1 MNGVRGGG
9 DNHPWAKT
17 HWTRQEAADYLHVS
31 KSTIITWEQRGILP
45 FLVDAWGQ
53 RWFEPA
59 EVRRVPPK
67 RTPNRRGFPE
77 SKEGRLQAIVF
88 QMFEDKVPF
97 REIVKRLDIT
107 AQKVRALYVQSQYE
121 LDDVLPAK
129 PEKVIELSRARL
141 RVQEKTLEVEGQ
153 KLAAEEAAH
162 QRRLAKMHA
171 EEEEEA
177 RFEEK
182 KKRLGTKNLRP
193 EGSSDE

>member
-17 HWTRQEAADYLHVS
+17 HWTRQEAADYIGVS
-31 KSTIITWEQRGILP
+31 KNTIIGWEASKLIAFVR
-45 FLVDAWGQ
+45 DEWGQ
-53 RWFEPA
+53 SWFDPA
-59 EVRRVPPK
+59 EVRRMPAR

-77 SKEGRLQAIVF
+77 SKEGKLQATVF

-97 REIVKRLDIT
+97 VEIVKKMGIS
-107 AQKVRALYVQSQYE
+107 AQKVRALYTQTQYE

-129 PEKVIELSRARL
+129 PEKVVDLQREKL
-141 RVQEKTLEVEGQ
+141 RVQKSAIDLEKAKEDNV
-153 KLAAEEAAH
+153 
-162 QRRLAKMHA
+162 RLAHERQLAKIAH

-182 KKRLGTKNLRP
+182 KKRMGTKNLRP
-193 EGSSDE
+193 EGSTDD